1 MIAWL
6 CTFGSHWFP
15 GHVLSVHVA
24 CIRGVPF
31 MLISIANFFVFYILQ
46 KKPSEI
52 WQIRHFR
59 SCNRSKTSSFSLLCF
74 LIRLYFYQNCW
85 YLTFQKMNSLRLYF
99 ITGNWWNVNDVRP
112 CTFLFLTCL
121 SLNSVILNVS
131 FFIFK
136 SQNLCVGLFSDWK
149 ITVKL
154 NISPVL
160 LTLA

>member
-1 MIAWL
+1 MPSWNLFKTHIKDGRMIAWL
-6 CTFGSHWFP
+6 CTSGSHWFP

-112 CTFLFLTCL
+112 
-121 SLNSVILNVS
+121 SWS
-131 FFIFK
+131 FFEPHHVPSYF
-136 SQNLCVGLFSDWK
+136 
-149 ITVKL
+149 
-154 NISPVL
+154 
-160 LTLA
+160 

>member
-1 MIAWL
+1 M
-6 CTFGSHWFP
+6 SHVYEVFLSCWFQ
-15 GHVLSVHVA
+15 LQ
-24 CIRGVPF
+24 IF
-31 MLISIANFFVFYILQ
+31 LFFISCK

-74 LIRLYFYQNCW
+74 LIRLFLPELLISNISKDEFV
-85 YLTFQKMNSLRLYF
+85 TSLFHNRKLVERKWCKT
-99 ITGNWWNVNDVRP
+99 ILIILWTTP

-136 SQNLCVGLFSDWK
+136 SQNFCVGLFSDWK